1 MIAQILP
8 VDRFEKIKEGYK
20 TFIPKQIFSKSSIIS
35 LEDDMDWII
44 DQLPQKPKTLAL
56 LFSSSVHGWKV
67 KDWID
72 TCKGKAMTIT
82 IMKTTKGRVCG
93 GYLHIAWK
101 ESDGYHESIP
111 SPFVFS
117 LDCRRKFYPKAYQG
131 VYFNLGIGYG
141 PQFSW
146 SLSLWNNH
154 MMNAPD
160 NCRCFTNGVGTDNY
174 KVPTDSS
181 GNSLLT
187 GEGAGKADDKKTFTL
202 AGIETWSVI
211 Y

>member
-1 MIAQILP
+1 
-8 VDRFEKIKEGYK
+8 
-20 TFIPKQIFSKSSIIS
+20 
-35 LEDDMDWII
+35 
-44 DQLPQKPKTLAL
+44 
-56 LFSSSVHGWKV
+56 
-67 KDWID
+67 
-72 TCKGKAMTIT
+72 MTIT

-101 ESDGYHESIP
+101 EATFEYGSDP
-111 SPFVFS
+111 SAFLFT
-117 LDCRRKFYPKAYQG
+117 LDHRRKLTPTDPAKA
-131 VYFNLGIGYG
+131 VDFALGSGYG
-141 PQFSW
+141 PYFRG
-146 SLSLWNNH
+146 SLVVTNNQ

-160 NCRCFTNGVGTDNY
+160 KCACFTNECNLDNY

-187 GEGAGKADDKKTFTL
+187 GDGAGKDDDEKRFTL

>member
-1 MIAQILP
+1 
-8 VDRFEKIKEGYK
+8 
-20 TFIPKQIFSKSSIIS
+20 
-35 LEDDMDWII
+35 
-44 DQLPQKPKTLAL
+44 

-67 KDWID
+67 KDWIEAS
-72 TCKGKAMTIT
+72 KGKAMTIT
-82 IMKTTKGRVCG
+82 LMKTTKGRVCG

-101 ESDGYHESIP
+101 EVKEEYGSDP
-111 SPFVFS
+111 SAFLFS
-117 LDCRRKFYPKAYQG
+117 LDHRRKLTPTDPKKAVLFDLGSGSGPFFRPSLG
-131 VYFNLGIGYG
+131 VNYMD
-141 PQFSW
+141 
-146 SLSLWNNH
+146 

-160 NCRCFTNGVGTDNY
+160 NCSCRTNGAWGNNY

-187 GEGAGKADDKKTFTL
+187 GDGAGKDDDGKKKFTL